1 MSSVP
6 IKHLEP
12 CEHME
17 LAIGRKMDPME
28 IARFMTALQKLR
40 PEREYYID
48 GTHRAIMS
56 RPRRS

>member
-1 MSSVP
+1 
-6 IKHLEP
+6 
-12 CEHME
+12 ME